1 MIFISV
7 NKLSPPPSS
16 FYTHMHPLY
25 IFVVFDRSP
34 TEYGKWVRWESNSLM
49 NLKCYFIV
57 LRIIYYAKI
66 IQFSTV
72 FISGSIFYCR
82 AIYYYEFIPISWM
95 LRYRMTEP
103 LSKAIPLFHLRK
115 RHLKRMNKKT
125 KQKSCMNS
133 MSAHA
138 PDHIM
143 LVLVYNWSTRNK
155 KHRY

>member
-7 NKLSPPPSS
+7 NKLSPPPPSS

-66 IQFSTV
+66 IQFIQYS
-72 FISGSIFYCR
+72 FYQWLNFFYCR

-103 LSKAIPLFHLRK
+103 LSKAISLFHLRK
-115 RHLKRMNKKT
+115 RHLKRMNKK
-125 KQKSCMNS
+125 Q
-133 MSAHA
+133 
-138 PDHIM
+138 
-143 LVLVYNWSTRNK
+143 NK
-155 KHRY
+155 KVVWILWVLTHLIISVC